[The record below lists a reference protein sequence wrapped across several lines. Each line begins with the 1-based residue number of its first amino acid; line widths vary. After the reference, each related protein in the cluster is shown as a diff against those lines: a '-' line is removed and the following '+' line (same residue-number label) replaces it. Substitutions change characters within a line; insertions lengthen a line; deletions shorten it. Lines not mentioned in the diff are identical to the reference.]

1 MSRQVRSY
9 PASRS
14 ERDDVVKILDQLKKQ
29 AKPGIA
35 AVLLI
40 AIMALNVVR
49 VLLLLQGTVPT
60 QFNA

>member
-1 MSRQVRSY
+1 
-9 PASRS
+9 
-14 ERDDVVKILDQLKKQ
+14 LDQLKKQ

>member
-29 AKPGIA
+29 AKPGIV

>member
-29 AKPGIA
+29 AKLGIA

-40 AIMALNVVR
+40 AIMALNLVR
-49 VLLLLQGTVPT
+49 VLLLSQGTLPT